1 MGVTF
6 VMTSNKIL
14 FFLLF
19 FFVSTSCETINE
31 ITGLGGKPD
40 IDDSLAMETPDLV
53 LPPDFGN
60 EPRKSMIEERE
71 IVSQSTYQPPQVTQ
85 PLSGYQA
92 VYPRITNYYS
102 PKINVQSSPTPSDS
116 LERFKQNKK
125 FTIGEWVYSQYVDG
139 FKRGNLYYRPVY
151 DKGYNFSRRYIP
163 GSNISSF
170 SAPQSTQIIDDN
182 NTQPPFS
189 GENESN
195 FNTFDQLPVID

>member
-14 FFLLF
+14 FFLI

-102 PKINVQSSPTPSDS
+102 PKLMFNLPQLHLIHSRGLSKIKS
-116 LERFKQNKK
+116 LQLVNG
-125 FTIGEWVYSQYVDG
+125 FTANMLMDLKEVIY
-139 FKRGNLYYRPVY
+139 
-151 DKGYNFSRRYIP
+151 
-163 GSNISSF
+163 
-170 SAPQSTQIIDDN
+170 IIDRFMIKVTIFLEGISLGVTSLPSRPHSLLKLLMITTHN
-182 NTQPPFS
+182 HLSVEKMNQTS
-189 GENESN
+189 IHLINY
-195 FNTFDQLPVID
+195 QL